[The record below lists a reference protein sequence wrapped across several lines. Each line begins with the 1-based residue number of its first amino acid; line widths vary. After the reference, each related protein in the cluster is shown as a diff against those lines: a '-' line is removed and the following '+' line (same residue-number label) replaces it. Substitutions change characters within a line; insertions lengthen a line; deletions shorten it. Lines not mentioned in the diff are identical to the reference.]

1 MSIRDLSKSPNLT
14 ANLFP
19 NCRKG
24 AWHALVG
31 ILMPEESF
39 RCCIPRTI
47 LFTLVRNYCTIFK
60 IFEFR
65 EKKNTKTD
73 IFSNFAWS
81 DLAIGRLL
89 FRVNWRMAGAYS
101 FWIFIVIFDFFADK
115 NLFSQ
120 NSIFEKFLKLR
131 FLTLCNFS
139 CLDEEKRPRYN
150 GGLDNCPLFWLVEVD
165 RTHFSFSLAPNSVD
179 HVD

>member
-1 MSIRDLSKSPNLT
+1 MWKADLSSSYVNDVSIRDLSKSPNLT

-39 RCCIPRTI
+39 RCWMPRTI
-47 LFTLVRNYCTIFK
+47 LFTWVQNHCTNWRIS
-60 IFEFR
+60 I
-65 EKKNTKTD
+65 KTITD
-73 IFSNFAWS
+73 MLLNLAWS

-115 NLFSQ
+115 NLFRKIQ
-120 NSIFEKFLKLR
+120 FLK
-131 FLTLCNFS
+131 S
-139 CLDEEKRPRYN
+139 
-150 GGLDNCPLFWLVEVD
+150 FWNWGFWHFAISLVWMRRKGQDIMVD
-165 RTHFSFSLAPNSVD
+165 
-179 HVD
+179 

>member
-1 MSIRDLSKSPNLT
+1 MTCTCWHFNARRIFSLLYSTDYTLYLGSKL
-14 ANLFP
+14 LHDFQD
-19 NCRKG
+19 
-24 AWHALVG
+24 
-31 ILMPEESF
+31 F
-39 RCCIPRTI
+39 RISW
-47 LFTLVRNYCTIFK
+47 
-60 IFEFR
+60 
-65 EKKNTKTD
+65 KNTITD
-73 IFSNFAWS
+73 MFSNLAWS